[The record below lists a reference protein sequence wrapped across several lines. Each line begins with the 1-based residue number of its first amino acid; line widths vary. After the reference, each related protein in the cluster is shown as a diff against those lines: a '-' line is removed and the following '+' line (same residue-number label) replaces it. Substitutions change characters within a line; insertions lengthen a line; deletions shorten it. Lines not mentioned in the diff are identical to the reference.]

1 MYKGTVEDV
10 IRKMYQTEKKLDAVN
25 PVAVKK
31 KFDDRKDKDIDNDL
45 ISYSCFYDSFL
56 DFKVEENTN
65 NDCSKLLGFK

>member
-31 KFDDRKDKDIDNDL
+31 AAIPNKENPINQA
-45 ISYSCFYDSFL
+45 FL
-56 DFKVEENTN
+56 YPILFAIAAAGIINILTE
-65 NDCSKLLGFK
+65 SIYPIASH

>member
-31 KFDDRKDKDIDNDL
+31 KFDDRKDKDIDNDGDHDKSDKYL
-45 ISYSCFYDSFL
+45 IARRK
-56 DFKVEENTN
+56 KV
-65 NDCSKLLGFK
+65 SKILAMKKKK